1 MPPATYALGSEAA
14 YTTNGQ
20 VYFANES
27 DLIITNDAATGNNI
41 TVLYQNHNLA
51 SPNYLLTV
59 LRDATNSAPT
69 TYTYTYTTNQIT
81 HVVKCTGT
89 NVATLGYTNIF
100 YSYVTNDTFYD
111 YRESAT
117 VKVLQLDLSLLG
129 KWLSNTNPTTGGW
142 QYEDMNAGSGT
153 TSEHQVISSVYLF
166 NSVKPI
172 AGSVLPGVRLLN
184 GSQLPTNTCGS
195 YQARGLGIA
204 TAQPIY
210 VQGNYN
216 VTVNNHDYAYT
227 LGSTS
232 NGCTLP
238 ACLIGDAV
246 TLISSGFVDYPNANL
261 PNSTDPTATQSS
273 ITLNAACFEG
283 IVPSNGTY
291 YSGGLE
297 NFLRLLEAWGGK
309 TVTYNGSIVVMFPST
324 YATNGWNN
332 SYYGAPI
339 RAWGFD
345 TTFTQAGKQPP
356 LFPSLKA
363 DARFTWTYQ

>member
-1 MPPATYALGSEAA
+1 MPPAAYALGTQAA

-20 VYFANES
+20 VYFANEA
-27 DLIITNDAATGNNI
+27 DFVITNDAATGTNI
-41 TVLYQNHNLA
+41 TVLYQNQNLA

-59 LRDATNSAPT
+59 LPDAIGSINTNI
-69 TYTYTYTTNQIT
+69 TYTSNLITHVRNGTNINYTTN
-81 HVVKCTGT
+81 
-89 NVATLGYTNIF
+89 F
-100 YSYVTNDTFYD
+100 YFSYVTNDIFYD

-117 VKVLQLDLSLLG
+117 VKALQLDVGKLG
-129 KWLSNTNPTTGGW
+129 AWLSNTNSRGGW
-142 QYEDMNAGSGT
+142 QYEDKNANASGT
-153 TSEHQVISSVYLF
+153 TYKGNVICSVYFF
-166 NSVKPI
+166 NSVQPVAK
-172 AGSVLPGVRLLN
+172 SVLPAIRLVN
-184 GSQLPTNTCGS
+184 GSQLPTNTYNTLS
-195 YQARGLGIA
+195 ARGFGVA

-216 VTVNNHDYAYT
+216 VTVDNQHFAYT
-227 LGSTS
+227 LGSTT

-246 TLISSGFVDYPNANL
+246 TILSSNFVDYPNANS
-261 PNSTDPTATQSS
+261 PNSTDPTATQNY

-283 IVPSNGTY
+283 IVPSGGGY

-297 NFLRLLEAWGGK
+297 NFLRLLEAWGSK
-309 TVTYNGSIVVMFPST
+309 TVSYNGSIVVMFPST
-324 YATNGWNN
+324 YATNHWGG

-345 TTFTQAGKQPP
+345 PMFLQAGKQPP

-363 DARFTWTYQ
+363 DARSAWTYQ